1 MKKIFT
7 LSKAII
13 AFFILMGIVVST
25 NAQEWIE
32 NKSNLYY
39 IGSEGKVHLEP
50 DYSSYAVYFKN
61 DVISD
66 QTKSK
71 IKANFN
77 REKNSSSVE
86 MEVMDL
92 KGMILVK
99 STSTKSIDALENPE
113 EILKTYGLKD
123 EGAYDVLPAFT
134 DRGVQV
140 FLTKRVSLSFKD
152 GYFCEDFAETLER
165 YGAEYQRKSLDG
177 SFDVLSIEKIENQLP
192 LIQELHEMGVLNWGG
207 PDFKSDIKKF
217 ADPLYQYQWH
227 LNNTGGTSYNGSAL
241 VSDTDIDA
249 PEAWAITTGSSN
261 ITIAVIDD
269 GIDNSH
275 EDMPT
280 PLTGYTPAN
289 NGDGTPSATD
299 DGHGQLVAGLIF
311 SQHDNNLGGK
321 GVAPDVN
328 YFSVNIF
335 APNTSNSDVADGIT
349 WAVNQGADILSNS
362 WGWSSC
368 TYNDA
373 SVTSAFSSAASNGR
387 NGKGCLIFVASGNDF
402 YDCVGYPANLSTV
415 WAVGGISGDA
425 DRSNFSNYG
434 PALDICAPSDDNWVN
449 GSPSGDYGCPSTD
462 RMGSLGWTSD
472 NYYMYMGGT
481 SGATPIVS
489 GVAALVLSVD
499 PTLTKSQAETI
510 LANTANSS
518 FSAYNSNEFG
528 AGMVNAYD
536 AVVAAGGS
544 VDTDPPTVPTGLSS
558 SNVGSTSFD
567 ISWNA
572 STDNVA
578 VSGYN
583 IYLDDSNIG
592 NATGTSTSVTG
603 LSPNTT
609 YNVKVSAYD
618 AAGNESAQSSGINV
632 TTTEASL
639 SCNITIS
646 SFPYSEGFE
655 SGDGWNQATGDDGD
669 WVRDANGTPSSNTG
683 PSSAVEGTYYM
694 FLEAS
699 NNGSTG
705 EIGSNATAILES
717 DCFDLTGTSAATFSF
732 QYHMYGSNVGS
743 LTVQASIND
752 LDWTNLWTLS
762 GNQGDAW
769 NQVDVDLASYVGGNV
784 KLRMVGVTG
793 SGWSSDI
800 AIDDLQVTTGS
811 GPDTEAPTVP
821 TGLAASNTTQT
832 TTDLSWNA
840 STDNVGV
847 TEYEVYVGG
856 SLDGTTATTSY
867 NVSGLTASTTYTIG
881 VLAKDAAGNASSQAT
896 INVTTL
902 DPVGGGCTGGI
913 TSYPYSQGFESG
925 IGDWTQDSSDDLDW
939 TVDANGTPSSST
951 GPSSADEG
959 TYYIYVE
966 SSSPNYPSKVA
977 ILNSPCFDLTG
988 ESNATFS
995 FAYHMYG
1002 SNMGTIELQAST
1014 DGTNWTALWT
1024 KSGDQGNS
1032 WYTENINLSS
1042 YLGTSVQLRYVATTG
1057 SSYRSDFAID
1067 DINLTTGTVVTG
1079 TDLTL
1084 TITFDNYP
1092 EETSWTLVNSGGT
1105 TVASGGTYGSQADG
1119 STLVIPINDL
1129 VDDCYDFTILD
1140 SYGDGICCSYGSGSY
1155 TLEVTGGS
1163 VIASGGSF
1171 TSSEVTNFCLP
1182 ATTFNFATNIE
1193 KHNTTDGRST
1203 VSLYPNPANTY
1214 ITLNILNGSRIG
1226 TISIY
1231 NMVGIIVKTLE
1242 IDGNEK
1248 EIDIS
1253 DLPAGSYII
1262 SIEDEKEPIIKQFIK
1277 R

>member
-7 LSKAII
+7 LSKATFVISVLVSI
-13 AFFILMGIVVST
+13 AFNT
-25 NAQEWIE
+25 YAQDWTKA
-32 NKSNLYY
+32 KSDLYY
-39 IGSEGKVHLEP
+39 IGSQGKVYIEP
-50 DYSSYAVYFKN
+50 DYSALAVYFKD
-61 DVISD
+61 DVVSKETT
-66 QTKSK
+66 TKFK
-71 IKANFN
+71 QNFM
-77 REKNSSSVE
+77 REKSSADAE
-86 MEVMDL
+86 IEAMDL

-99 STSTKSIDALENPE
+99 STSTKSVDLLENRE
-113 EILKTYGLKD
+113 ETLKSYGLQN

-134 DRGVQV
+134 DRDVQV
-140 FLTKRVSLSFKD
+140 FLTKRVSISLKD
-152 GYFCEDFAETLER
+152 GYNYEDFAEIFES
-165 YGAEYQRKSLDG
+165 YGAEYQRRSLDE
-177 SFDVLSIEKIENQLP
+177 SFDVFNVEKIENQFL
-192 LIQELHEMGVLNWGG
+192 LVQELNEMGVLNWGG
-207 PDFKSDIKKF
+207 PDFKSDIRKF

-227 LNNTGGTSYNGSAL
+227 LNNTGGTSYNGSPL
-241 VSDTDIDA
+241 VSNTDIDA
-249 PEAWAITTGSSN
+249 PEAWTITTGSSN

-289 NGDGTPSATD
+289 NGDGTPSASG
-299 DGHGQLVAGLIF
+299 DGHGQLVAGLIM

-321 GVAPDVN
+321 GVAPNVN

-362 WGWSSC
+362 WGWGSC

-373 SVTSAFSSAASNGR
+373 SVTAAFASAASNGR
-387 NGKGCLIFVASGNDF
+387 SGKGCLIFVASGNDF
-402 YDCVGYPANLSTV
+402 FDCVGYPANLSTV

-425 DRSNFSNYG
+425 ERSNFSNYG
-434 PALDICAPSDDNWVN
+434 PALDICAPSDDNWVG

-462 RMGSLGWTSD
+462 RMGSLGWTSN

-499 PTLTKSQAETI
+499 PSLTKSQVETI
-510 LANTANSS
+510 LANTANNS
-518 FSAYNSNEFG
+518 FSAYNPNEYG

-536 AVVAAGGS
+536 AVLSAGGS

-572 STDNVA
+572 STDNVGVTGYKIYVNSSH
-578 VSGYN
+578 VS
-583 IYLDDSNIG
+583 

-632 TTTEASL
+632 TTTEATL
-639 SCNITIS
+639 SCNTTIT
-646 SFPYSEGFE
+646 SFPYAE
-655 SGDGWNQATGDDGD
+655 
-669 WVRDANGTPSSNTG
+669 
-683 PSSAVEGTYYM
+683 
-694 FLEAS
+694 
-699 NNGSTG
+699 
-705 EIGSNATAILES
+705 
-717 DCFDLTGTSAATFSF
+717 
-732 QYHMYGSNVGS
+732 
-743 LTVQASIND
+743 
-752 LDWTNLWTLS
+752 
-762 GNQGDAW
+762 
-769 NQVDVDLASYVGGNV
+769 
-784 KLRMVGVTG
+784 
-793 SGWSSDI
+793 
-800 AIDDLQVTTGS
+800 
-811 GPDTEAPTVP
+811 
-821 TGLAASNTTQT
+821 
-832 TTDLSWNA
+832 
-840 STDNVGV
+840 
-847 TEYEVYVGG
+847 
-856 SLDGTTATTSY
+856 
-867 NVSGLTASTTYTIG
+867 
-881 VLAKDAAGNASSQAT
+881 
-896 INVTTL
+896 
-902 DPVGGGCTGGI
+902 
-913 TSYPYSQGFESG
+913 GFESG
-925 IGDWTQDSSDDLDW
+925 IGTWSQESADDLDW
-939 TVDANGTPSSST
+939 TVDANGTPSSRT
-951 GPSSADEG
+951 GPSSANEG

-966 SSSPNYPSKVA
+966 SSSPNYPSKTA
-977 ILNSPCFDLTG
+977 ILNGPCFDLTL
-988 ESNATFS
+988 ESNATYS

-1002 SNMGTIELQAST
+1002 SNMGTIELQASA
-1014 DGTNWTALWT
+1014 DGTNWTTLWT

-1032 WYTENINLSS
+1032 WYTENINLSA
-1042 YLGTSVQLRYVATTG
+1042 YLGSLVQLRYVATTG

-1067 DINLTTGTVVTG
+1067 DISLTTGSLPTG

-1092 EETSWTLVNSGGT
+1092 EETSWTLVNSSGT

-1119 STLVIPINDL
+1119 STLVIPINGL
-1129 VDDCYDFTILD
+1129 ANDCYDFTILD
-1140 SYGDGICCSYGSGSY
+1140 SYGDGICCSYGNGSY

-1182 ATTFNFATNIE
+1182 TTTFNFATNIE
-1193 KHNTTDGRST
+1193 HNFNDGKST
-1203 VSLYPNPANTY
+1203 VDLYPNPANTY
-1214 ITLNILNGSRIG
+1214 ITVNILNGSRIG

-1231 NMVGIIVKTLE
+1231 NMVGVVVKTQE
-1242 IDGNEK
+1242 IDGSEK